1 MTADEIRLSIKE
13 LVAEVTER
21 EPEEVPADARLK
33 EDLGVDSLLGIELML
48 LIDKEFG
55 IDMPVEEFDKLS
67 TVDEA
72 VPVVERYLAETAAA
86 RGA

>member
-1 MTADEIRLSIKE
+1 MTADQIRRSIKE

-21 EPEEVPADARLK
+21 EPDEVPADARLK

-48 LIDKEFG
+48 LIDKEFA
-55 IDMPVEEFDKLS
+55 IDMPVEEFDKLL

-72 VPVVERYLAETAAA
+72 VAVVERYLAETAAA

>member
-1 MTADEIRLSIKE
+1 MTADQIRRSMKE

-21 EPEEVPADARLK
+21 EPDEVPADARLK

-48 LIDKEFG
+48 LIDKEFA
-55 IDMPVEEFDKLS
+55 IDMPVEEFDKLL

-72 VPVVERYLAETAAA
+72 VAVVERYLAETAAA